1 MPQGQRTVSDEEI
14 LAKMNE
20 SADAA
25 FTAAELADSF
35 GMTNEGMRNRLRQ
48 LAERGVLESKKPGVR
63 TLIWWP
69 AGDYSSQA
77 ST

>member
-1 MPQGQRTVSDEEI
+1 MPQGQRTVSDEDI
-14 LAKMNE
+14 LTHMTD

-25 FTAAELADSF
+25 FTAAELASEL
-35 GMTNEGMRNRLRQ
+35 GMSDEGMRHRLRQ
-48 LAERGVLESKKPGVR
+48 LAERGAIESKKPSVR

-69 AGDYSSQA
+69 AGDYSDVA

>member
-1 MPQGQRTVSDEEI
+1 MPQGQRTVSDEDI
-14 LAKMNE
+14 LLAMNE

-25 FTAAELADSF
+25 FTAAELAETF
-35 GMTNEGMRNRLRQ
+35 GMTDEGMRHRLRQ
-48 LAERGVLESKKPGVR
+48 LAETGAIESKKPGVR

-69 AGDYSSQA
+69 AGDYSDVA

>member
-1 MPQGQRTVSDEEI
+1 MPQGQRTVSDEDI
-14 LAKMNE
+14 LTHMTD

-35 GMTNEGMRNRLRQ
+35 GMSDEGMRHRLRQ
-48 LAERGVLESKKPGVR
+48 LAERGAIESKKPSVR

-69 AGDYSSQA
+69 AGDYSDVA